1 MSVSIVINTLGATPD
16 AVARAL
22 ESIGVTPPKHEV
34 LLLGGDLNDPAW
46 QRAIGPHKAN
56 LRHLPAAGLSPS
68 EARNHAVAEADT
80 PYLIVVDPG
89 ERLASDALTRHV
101 AALDEADDDT
111 VASYGRTAIHRG
123 VHVRMRPDTGRGG
136 QILKRL
142 IKDKHVLASSACVM
156 ASRRA
161 SSARGTARL

>member
-80 PYLIVVDPG
+80 PYLIVAVIYASPIKHDAILCQFRAISYNTYWVPVG
-89 ERLASDALTRHV
+89 INCIKFFHQTAFRL
-101 AALDEADDDT
+101 
-111 VASYGRTAIHRG
+111 
-123 VHVRMRPDTGRGG
+123 
-136 QILKRL
+136 K
-142 IKDKHVLASSACVM
+142 
-156 ASRRA
+156 
-161 SSARGTARL
+161 